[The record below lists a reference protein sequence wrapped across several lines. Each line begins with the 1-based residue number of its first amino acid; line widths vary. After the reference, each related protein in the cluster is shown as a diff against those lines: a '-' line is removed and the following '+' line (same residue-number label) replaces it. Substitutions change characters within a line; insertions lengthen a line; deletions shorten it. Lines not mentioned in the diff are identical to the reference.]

1 MKIIR
6 DLEDAPVEF
15 RDSIVTIGNFDGI
28 HLGHQDIFQK
38 LIKEAEKEH
47 RKTIIITFDPH
58 PQKVLHPEKR
68 PFFLLTPLDE
78 KLKLIEQFGID
89 AVVLITFSMEFAKTT
104 AEEFVR
110 NILWDKLHIK
120 KLYVGYDYVFG
131 RGKGGNAESLK
142 TYGKELGFEVEEIGA
157 VKNSELIVSSTKI
170 RLSILNGDVSLAA
183 KLLGRPYNV
192 YGNVVQGYRRGTD
205 IGYPTAN
212 IESEKVIPDCG
223 VYAIMA
229 TIEGQKYQGVLNIGF
244 NPTFDNDQLS
254 TEVYLLD
261 FQNNIYGKNIEIFFI
276 DRLRDEMKFE
286 NSGKLAEQIKKDV
299 EQAQKILQNHT
310 QQTTHR

>member
-6 DLEDAPVEF
+6 DLEDIPVEF

-28 HLGHQDIFQK
+28 HLGHQDIFRR
-38 LIKEAEKEH
+38 LIKEAEKKH
-47 RKTIIITFDPH
+47 RRTIIITFDPH
-58 PQKVLHPEKR
+58 PQKVLHPERR

-78 KLKLIEQFGID
+78 KLKLIGKFGID